1 MEKVYI
7 ETTIPSYVTAR
18 FSRDIVIAAR
28 QQISREWWETERF
41 RYDLYISEIV
51 IAECQM
57 GDPEAAKRR
66 LDLISGIKILKLI
79 DDINMLAGEYIK
91 LLDIP
96 EKASLDAYHLAFAVI
111 SEMDY
116 LLTWNCS
123 HMAQGEIISKLR
135 SFNRKNGLFEPI
147 LLTPDELMGRDYYGI

>member
-28 QQISREWWETERF
+28 QQISREWWDTARF
-41 RYDLYISEIV
+41 KYDLYISEVV
-51 IAECQM
+51 IAECCM

-66 LDLISGIKILKLI
+66 LELISGIKILKLT
-79 DDINMLAGEYIK
+79 DDINRLADEYIK

-96 EKASLDAYHLAFAVI
+96 EKARLDAYHLAFAVI

-116 LLTWNCS
+116 LLTWNCT
-123 HMAQGEIISKLR
+123 HMAQGEIMSKLR
-135 SFNRKNGLFEPI
+135 NYNRKNNLFEPI
-147 LLTPDELMGRDYYGI
+147 LLTPDELMGRDNYGV